1 MGFLCFSGR
10 ICVFIYYMV
19 YKVQAPAEPE
29 AAPLILESEY
39 FPRPS
44 GYGGYCMLGQDDPG
58 DSRPVL
64 VEAGAAGLLISPSI
78 EIGSFSALENSPA
91 NFPKGI
97 LTPERNRRH
106 QREASLKSVSFN
118 PRTELRFL
126 EEQ

>member
-1 MGFLCFSGR
+1 
-10 ICVFIYYMV
+10 
-19 YKVQAPAEPE
+19 
-29 AAPLILESEY
+29 
-39 FPRPS
+39 
-44 GYGGYCMLGQDDPG
+44 MLGQDEPG

-78 EIGSFSALENSPA
+78 EIGSLSSQAVRQENSLA

-97 LTPERNRRH
+97 LTPERTRRQ

-118 PRTELRFL
+118 PRTQFKFL